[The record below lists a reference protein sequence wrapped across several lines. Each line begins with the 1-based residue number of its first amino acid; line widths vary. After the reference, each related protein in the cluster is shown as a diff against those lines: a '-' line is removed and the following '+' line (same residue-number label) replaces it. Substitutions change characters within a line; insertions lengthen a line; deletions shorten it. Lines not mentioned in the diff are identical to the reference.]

1 MEDKE
6 KKSQEDMVK
15 EAVEEAKKEA
25 EQFLAHCGKLKKMK
39 QKKPRQKKFLK
50 NRKQGQ
56 RIRQKKKL
64 QKNSSARRIRKTKRT
79 RRLKN

>member
-25 EQFLAHCGKLKKMK
+25 EAKLKAQEAAELAAKEAAVREEFYRNVA
-39 QKKPRQKKFLK
+39 RQTELLEQIA
-50 NRKQGQ
+50 NRKEG
-56 RIRQKKKL
+56 
-64 QKNSSARRIRKTKRT
+64 
-79 RRLKN
+79 